1 MLLSVHFFAQNKI
14 YTILLLMELL
24 FTAITIVILL
34 LIAVELR
41 KLQDEGYLCY
51 VDRKEMQS
59 DKLFPTNN
67 CFSTLIK
74 KDILDMPDKFFQLAV
89 DPECNRDMYTK
100 NFDKKMDSTM
110 KKVTAKYHGGE
121 KKHLYECN
129 QYNV

>member
-1 MLLSVHFFAQNKI
+1 
-14 YTILLLMELL
+14 MEVL
-24 FTAITIVILL
+24 FTTITIVILL
-34 LIAVELR
+34 LITVELR

-59 DKLFPTNN
+59 DKLFPANN

-110 KKVTAKYHGGE
+110 KKVT
-121 KKHLYECN
+121 KKNIMEVKETSL
-129 QYNV
+129 